1 MTLSRITTANYL
13 IIRIFIGGVS
23 IASNDSD
30 AVAQEIKLLPYV
42 AKRQFIT
49 QNSKISTCKDS
60 DFFANSQ
67 KVAAECDFRL
77 TIFNFRKR
85 CSIHSTSSIISSVDG
100 CKGSQTSFRIRK
112 GQAVNRLEL
121 FTLQRRKKQFQNLFL
136 FIGLA

>member
-1 MTLSRITTANYL
+1 M
-13 IIRIFIGGVS
+13 
-23 IASNDSD
+23 IA
-30 AVAQEIKLLPYV
+30 VCKLTCHYSL
-42 AKRQFIT
+42 FT
-49 QNSKISTCKDS
+49 SKISTCKVT

-67 KVAAECDFRL
+67 EVAAECDFRL
-77 TIFNFRKR
+77 SIFNFHKR

-121 FTLQRRKKQFQNLFL
+121 FLPPLESKQLQNLFL